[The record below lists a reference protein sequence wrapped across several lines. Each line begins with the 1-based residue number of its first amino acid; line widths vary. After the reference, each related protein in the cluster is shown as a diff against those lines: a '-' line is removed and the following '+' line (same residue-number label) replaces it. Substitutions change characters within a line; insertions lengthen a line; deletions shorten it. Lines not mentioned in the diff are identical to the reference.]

1 MGDGVANLWWLFVW
15 SDCLLISPAPK
26 VEEGWFSDTFRRLNV
41 FRCVCN
47 DTWTVFIVNKLGMQY
62 LTVLRGWCWWCGQ
75 CTEVGTNGSQRAP
88 RQMNLSW
95 QPGDDQSRSKY
106 SNFRNGDPRA
116 EKIWQRRLD
125 ISTFKPLSRN
135 QLYTSSLYKR
145 WLVAW
150 RCLFFLV
157 RLRYRSSGKRDC

>member
-26 VEEGWFSDTFRRLNV
+26 VEEGWFSDTFRRLDV
-41 FRCVCN
+41 FRCVFN

-75 CTEVGTNGSQRAP
+75 CAEVGTNGSQRAP

-95 QPGDDQSRSKY
+95 QLACKCHGNLEAISRDQNTQIFGMAIQKRFDNVTWTSRP
-106 SNFRNGDPRA
+106 SNRFHAINC
-116 EKIWQRRLD
+116 
-125 ISTFKPLSRN
+125 TPLHFSN
-135 QLYTSSLYKR
+135 VDL
-145 WLVAW
+145 
-150 RCLFFLV
+150 
-157 RLRYRSSGKRDC
+157 